1 MSGPPGT
8 MHDEV
13 LQTKINPPPLRGR
26 IITRPRLLDRLEAS
40 RDQRLILITAPA
52 GFGKSTL
59 LNEWSAARAEP
70 ISWFSID
77 SSDNDPKAFW
87 MHLISAIRVV
97 HSEIGHTALEML
109 NSPQAVPVKAILTAL
124 LNEIFSQP
132 NDVSII
138 LDDYHLIEQNEIH
151 EGLSFL
157 IEHMPPQAHVVI
169 ASRRQLPFS
178 VGRLRVNGQMAE
190 FKVDDLRFTRAE
202 VERFAGDIMGRSFD
216 DDSIA
221 ALHTHSEGWA
231 AGLQIAALAAE
242 RHDDNPAPLLPEVQS
257 HIVDYFM
264 DEVFTFQPAHIQ
276 RFLKDSAILERL
288 NAPLCDA
295 VLDRDDSASV
305 LQYLSSANIFI
316 VPLDQR
322 GVWYRY
328 HHMFADI
335 LRSRL
340 KASEPERYRRLHEKA
355 SRWFAD
361 MNFSNEAIQ
370 HALAA
375 EDWAFATDLINKHA
389 AIRIRRGDSATALR
403 WLREFPGS
411 WIAKNPMLCVSY
423 AWALF
428 LTHLSKFSS
437 MPFHAIEQL
446 LQDAEKC
453 YAAPAGNEAPYGPD
467 SAAYQTLAAHTD
479 VLRMHLA
486 YSRNEPRE
494 KVIALGTRTLEKFS
508 ESNVF
513 IRTNIHFTLAL
524 TYLDNGDLQA
534 CSQSLD
540 AARSAAMIGGFCFQV
555 VLTDS
560 FKVYLARIRGR
571 LKEAA
576 LMSRSGRQ
584 SVVQSFIQTRKLP
597 PEVLGYYDIQ
607 EAAFLYENNE
617 LAAAAKLIDEAAASV
632 ELMGE
637 PITQFSG
644 YQLMFYIRL
653 AREADAEAIGYPLNR
668 MEALS
673 VHTAVA
679 HRRAAALRIRYLTH
693 RPKPDGRDLRAA
705 FGLAEQHGLSL
716 GASSGRE
723 QMPYPVP
730 FIRYLHVCEQLTLAR
745 LHLAASG
752 MKKRDRRALPLET
765 LVSYVSELLVKARQE
780 GFGELELE
788 ALILMALTMQARGDW
803 QEALEAFKKALSR
816 GETEGWCRVFINEG
830 ERIEP
835 LLQECLDSG
844 YSVYYGKRLLAA
856 IGAETPERLASAAE
870 DRDRE
875 TKEKLSRQER
885 TILKLMASGMTNREI
900 ADALCI
906 ALTTVKT
913 HNYRIFKKLNVS
925 NRMNAAEKA
934 RALKL

>member
-1 MSGPPGT
+1 MSGPPRA
-8 MHDEV
+8 MQDEV
-13 LQTKINPPPLRGR
+13 LQTKINAPPLRGR
-26 IITRPRLLDRLEAS
+26 VIARPRLLDRLEAS
-40 RDQRLILITAPA
+40 KNQKLILITAPA

-59 LNEWSAARAEP
+59 LNEWSAAGTEP

-77 SSDNDPKAFW
+77 ASDNDPKAFW
-87 MHLISAIRVV
+87 VHLISAIRVV
-97 HSEIGHTALEML
+97 HPDIGHTSLEML
-109 NSPQAVPVKAILTAL
+109 NSPQTVPVKAILTAL
-124 LNEIFSQP
+124 LNEIFTRTG
-132 NDVSII
+132 DVAII
-138 LDDYHLIEQNEIH
+138 LDDYHLIENSEIH
-151 EGLSFL
+151 EGLGFL
-157 IEHMPPQAHVVI
+157 IEHMPPQAHIAI

-190 FKVDDLRFTRAE
+190 FNVDDLRFTRAE

-221 ALHTHSEGWA
+221 TLHIHSEGWA
-231 AGLQIAALAAE
+231 AGLQIAALAAD
-242 RHDDNPAPLLPEVQS
+242 RHEDGSVPLLPEVQS

-276 RFLKDSAILERL
+276 RFLKDSTILERL
-288 NAPLCDA
+288 TAPLCDA

-316 VPLDQR
+316 IPLDQR
-322 GVWYRY
+322 GGWYRY

-335 LRSRL
+335 LQARL
-340 KASEPERYRRLHEKA
+340 LASEPERYRRLHEKA

-361 MNFSNEAIQ
+361 MNLSNEAIQ

-375 EDWAFATDLINKHA
+375 EDWAFATDLVNKHA

-411 WIAKNPMLCVSY
+411 WIAKNPMLCLSY

-437 MPFHAIEQL
+437 MPFHSIEQL
-446 LQDAEKC
+446 LQDAENC
-453 YAAPAGNEAPYGPD
+453 YAELARKEGPD
-467 SAAYQTLAAHTD
+467 GPAYKILAAHTD

-494 KVIALGTRTLEKFS
+494 KVLALGTRTLEKFS

-513 IRTNIHFTLAL
+513 IRSNIHFTLAL
-524 TYLDNGDLQA
+524 TYLDTGDLQA
-534 CSQSLD
+534 CNQSLD
-540 AARSAAMIGGFCFQV
+540 AARSAAMIGEFCFQV
-555 VLTDS
+555 VLIDS
-560 FKVYLARIRGR
+560 FKTYVGRIRGG

-576 LMSRSGRQ
+576 LICRNGRQ
-584 SVVQSFIQTRKLP
+584 SVTQSFVQSRKLP
-597 PEVLGYYDIQ
+597 PEVLGYYDIH
-607 EAAFLYENNE
+607 EADFLYENNE
-617 LAAAAKLIDEAAASV
+617 LEAAAQLIDEAVASV

-637 PITQFSG
+637 PITQLFG

-653 AREADAEAIGYPLNR
+653 ARGADTDAIGYPLKQ

-673 VHTAVA
+673 VHTTVA
-679 HRRAAALRIRYLTH
+679 HRMAAVLRIRYLTYRV
-693 RPKPDGRDLRAA
+693 RPAGRELRAA

-723 QMPYPVP
+723 HMPYPVP
-730 FIRYLHVCEQLTLAR
+730 FIRYFHVSEQLTLAR

-752 MKKRDRRALPLET
+752 MKKKEARAMPLET
-765 LVSYVSELLVKARQE
+765 LVSHISELLVKTRQE
-780 GFGELELE
+780 GFGELELD
-788 ALILMALTMQARGDW
+788 ALILMALAMQARGDP
-803 QEALEAFKKALSR
+803 QGALEAFKKALSR
-816 GETEGWCRVFINEG
+816 AETEGYFRVFISEG
-830 ERIEP
+830 ECLEP
-835 LLQECLDSG
+835 LLQECVDAG
-844 YSVYYGKRLLAA
+844 YSVYYGKRILDA
-856 IGAETPERLASAAE
+856 IGAEAPEPLAPAA
-870 DRDRE
+870 DAPDQDS
-875 TKEKLSRQER
+875 KEKLSRQER
-885 TILKLMASGMTNREI
+885 TILKLMASGMSNREI
-900 ADALCI
+900 ADTLCI

-934 RALKL
+934 RAFHL

>member
-1 MSGPPGT
+1 MTGPPGA
-8 MHDEV
+8 MQDEV
-13 LQTKINPPPLRGR
+13 LQTKINAPPLRGP

-40 RDQRLILITAPA
+40 KSRKLILVTAPA

-59 LNEWSAARAEP
+59 LNEWSAASPEP

-77 SSDNDPKAFW
+77 ASDNDPRAFW
-87 MHLISAIRVV
+87 VHLISAIRVV
-97 HSEIGHTALEML
+97 HPDIGHTALEML
-109 NSPQAVPVKAILTAL
+109 DSPQAVPFRAILTAL
-124 LNEIFSQP
+124 LNEIFTQST
-132 NDVSII
+132 DVCII
-138 LDDYHLIEQNEIH
+138 LDDYHLIEQSEIH

-157 IEHMPPQAHVVI
+157 IEHMPAQAHVVI

-178 VGRLRVNGQMAE
+178 VGRLRVSGQMAE
-190 FKVDDLRFTRAE
+190 FHVDDLRFTRAE

-216 DDSIA
+216 EDSIA
-221 ALHTHSEGWA
+221 ALLSHSEGWA

-242 RHDDNPAPLLPEVQS
+242 RREDRSVPLLPEVQS

-264 DEVFTFQPAHIQ
+264 DEVFAFQPAHVR

-288 NAPLCDA
+288 NATLCDA
-295 VLDRDDSASV
+295 VLERDDSESL

-322 GVWYRY
+322 GFWYRY

-335 LRSRL
+335 LQARL
-340 KASEPERYRRLHEKA
+340 LASEPERYRRLHERA

-361 MNFSNEAIQ
+361 MNLSNEAIH
-370 HALAA
+370 HALSA
-375 EDWAFATDLINKHA
+375 EDWSFATELVTKYT

-411 WIAKNPMLCVSY
+411 WIAKNPMLCLSY

-446 LQDAEKC
+446 LQDAEGF
-453 YAAPAGNEAPYGPD
+453 YPELARTEGPD
-467 SAAYQTLAAHTD
+467 GPAYQALSIHTD

-494 KVIALGTRTLEKFS
+494 KVLSLGNRTLYKFP

-513 IRTNIHFTLAL
+513 IRSNIYFTLAL
-524 TYLDNGDLQA
+524 TYLDTGDLQA
-534 CSQSLD
+534 CDASLD
-540 AARSAAMIGGFCFQV
+540 AARSAAMLGGFCFQV
-555 VLTDS
+555 VLSDS
-560 FKVYLARIRGR
+560 FKVYLGRIRGR

-576 LMSRSGRQ
+576 LVCRNGRQ
-584 SVVQSFIQTRKLP
+584 SVMQSFVQTRKLP
-597 PEVLGYYDIQ
+597 SEVLGYYDIH

-617 LAAAAKLIDEAAASV
+617 LAAAARLIDEAALSV

-637 PITQFSG
+637 PVTQLSA
-644 YQLMFYIRL
+644 YQLMFHIRL
-653 AREADAEAIGYPLNR
+653 ARGADTEAIGYPLSQ
-668 MEALS
+668 MEALA
-673 VHTAVA
+673 VHTTVA
-679 HRRAAALRIRYLTH
+679 HRRAAVLRIRHLTH
-693 RPKPDGRDLRAA
+693 RARPEGRELRTA

-723 QMPYPVP
+723 HLPYPVP
-730 FIRYLHVCEQLTLAR
+730 FIRYLHVSDQLTLAR

-752 MKKRDRRALPLET
+752 MPEMQSRAQPLET
-765 LVSYVSELLVKARQE
+765 VVSHISELLVNARQE
-780 GFGELELE
+780 GFGELALE
-788 ALILMALTMQARGDW
+788 ALILMALAMQARGDA
-803 QEALEAFKKALSR
+803 QEALEALKKALS
-816 GETEGWCRVFINEG
+816 GAETDGFFRVFINEG

-835 LLQECLDSG
+835 LLRQCVQSG
-844 YSVYYGKRLLAA
+844 YSVYYGKRILDA
-856 IGAETPERLASAAE
+856 IGAEAPETAASVAPEAG
-870 DRDRE
+870 DRDSRAN
-875 TKEKLSRQER
+875 LSRQER
-885 TILKLMASGMTNREI
+885 SILKLMASGMTNREI

-934 RALKL
+934 RELNL